1 MLGWN
6 VLSQFKRTLE
16 TRHIPVQILSM
27 DEDRQQGLARGA
39 FSYLNKPTTTEGL
52 NAALARINDYV
63 RPRKKR
69 LLIAEDNA
77 AERMSVAQLL
87 AHPDVEIVEA
97 DSGQVA
103 LERLREQRFDCM
115 VLDLRLPDISGF
127 EVLEEIQQD
136 EALADLPVV
145 VFTGRD
151 LSPDEDARLH
161 TMARSIVVKGAASPE
176 RLFDETAL
184 FLHQVASDLPPEK
197 QRILERL
204 HASDEMLA
212 GRTVLVVDDDTRN
225 IFALSSALERR
236 NMHVLTATTG
246 QEAVAI
252 LEKSPEVAIVLMDIM
267 MPEMDGYETIALV
280 RSKPALRRLPIIA
293 LTAKAMKG
301 DREKCLEAGASDYLA
316 KPVNTEQLFSAL
328 RLWLHR

>member
-1 MLGWN
+1 AAHAAGLKAVVTTRGAEALDLALQYKPVAMSLDIFLPDMLGWN

-69 LLIAEDNA
+69 LLIAEDNDT
-77 AERMSVAQLL
+77 ERMSVAQLL
-87 AHPDVEIVEA
+87 SHPEVEIVEA
-97 DSGQVA
+97 DSGRSA
-103 LERLREQRFDCM
+103 LERLRGQRFDCM
-115 VLDLRLPDISGF
+115 VLDLPLPAISGF
-127 EVLEEIQQD
+127 EVLQEIQKD
-136 EALADLPVV
+136 EALAALPVV

-184 FLHQVASDLPPEK
+184 FL
-197 QRILERL
+197 
-204 HASDEMLA
+204 
-212 GRTVLVVDDDTRN
+212 
-225 IFALSSALERR
+225 
-236 NMHVLTATTG
+236 
-246 QEAVAI
+246 
-252 LEKSPEVAIVLMDIM
+252 
-267 MPEMDGYETIALV
+267 
-280 RSKPALRRLPIIA
+280 
-293 LTAKAMKG
+293 
-301 DREKCLEAGASDYLA
+301 
-316 KPVNTEQLFSAL
+316 
-328 RLWLHR
+328 